1 MPTYTFSKSA
11 RLLKASLF
19 QDVFEKN
26 TLRVSSKEI
35 LILAKPNNT
44 RPRLGLVVGKKNIP
58 LAVNRNHFKRCARES
73 FRLQQ
78 NNLPPLDIIILARR
92 GAGKLTSK
100 KLHQQLLLLWLK
112 LQKKQMANVV

>member
-11 RLLKASLF
+11 RLLKAPLF

-35 LILAKPNNT
+35 LILARPNKL
-44 RPRLGLVVGKKNIP
+44 RPRLGLVVGKKNIS
-58 LAVNRNHFKRCARES
+58 LAVNRNRFKRCARES

-78 NNLPPLDIIILARR
+78 HSLPSLDIIVLARR
-92 GAGKLTSK
+92 GAGDLTTK
-100 KLHQQLLLLWLK
+100 KLQEKLLFLWLE
-112 LQKKQMANVV
+112 LQKKQAANFL